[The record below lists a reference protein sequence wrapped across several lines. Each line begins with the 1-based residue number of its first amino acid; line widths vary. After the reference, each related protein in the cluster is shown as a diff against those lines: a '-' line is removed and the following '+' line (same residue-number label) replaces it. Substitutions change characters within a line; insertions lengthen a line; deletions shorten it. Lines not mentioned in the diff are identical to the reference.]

1 MSIFRIYP
9 SKSNTIA
16 GSYFNSLNSGQNAIT
31 DLWYGGG
38 GTDTAP
44 DKRNSVSRFLV
55 YFDLNNLR
63 QKFDSKEINESL
75 VTSYRLRMTNSKPR
89 DLVLEDDYEY
99 DVLFKKVA
107 ASFDLIA
114 FPINKYWEEGRG
126 YDLTKEIYVVRQ
138 KGNSLVSGVSN
149 WNYATAQIA
158 WDEPGVY
165 NDPTGYTY
173 SGFVIESGMT
183 ISTRTLA
190 TDLDNPTYFNFI
202 TTSITGMGLSISA
215 NTIGTNI
222 YVDFN
227 PLSGDVSTS
236 DWKNAVTGTTFSG
249 YPISITNDST
259 SIYIN
264 SSGTTTFTLSAD
276 TPIPNISYYSTQHFD
291 VGNEDINMDVTNIVK
306 DWLSGGSENYG
317 IGIAYRRDYELL
329 STDTRY
335 ISSFFTEKTN
345 TAFKPCLEV
354 VYNQVI
360 QDDRKQ
366 VSNNRPS
373 NLFLYTFSGHNFSNI
388 NLSAVTVDIKRGNVM
403 IYTGLTPTQL
413 STGTYYVNVWMSGA
427 TAGEKYTDVWNNV
440 SFSQYDTQ
448 NVEQTFQIQK
458 NYYTASRPSINE
470 YALEVYGI
478 EQGKIIHQDEK
489 IRVYCDLRVNYSINK
504 PSTSYCLKYRLIM
517 NNQVEVI
524 PWTEVNQAVIDDC
537 KTNYFD
543 LDASWLLHNQTYQI
557 NFMVDEMG
565 TSRVMP
571 ERIDL
576 KVIKP
581 F

>member
-1 MSIFRIYP
+1 
-9 SKSNTIA
+9 
-16 GSYFNSLNSGQNAIT
+16 
-31 DLWYGGG
+31 
-38 GTDTAP
+38 
-44 DKRNSVSRFLV
+44 
-55 YFDLNNLR
+55 
-63 QKFDSKEINESL
+63 
-75 VTSYRLRMTNSKPR
+75 
-89 DLVLEDDYEY
+89 
-99 DVLFKKVA
+99 
-107 ASFDLIA
+107 
-114 FPINKYWEEGRG
+114 
-126 YDLTKEIYVVRQ
+126 
-138 KGNSLVSGVSN
+138 
-149 WNYATAQIA
+149 
-158 WDEPGVY
+158 
-165 NDPTGYTY
+165 
-173 SGFVIESGMT
+173 
-183 ISTRTLA
+183 
-190 TDLDNPTYFNFI
+190 
-202 TTSITGMGLSISA
+202 
-215 NTIGTNI
+215 
-222 YVDFN
+222 
-227 PLSGDVSTS
+227 
-236 DWKNAVTGTTFSG
+236 
-249 YPISITNDST
+249 
-259 SIYIN
+259 
-264 SSGTTTFTLSAD
+264 
-276 TPIPNISYYSTQHFD
+276 
-291 VGNEDINMDVTNIVK
+291 MDVTNIVK